1 MDNKIINKNIL
12 ITGGAGF
19 VGSNLAK
26 ELYKENNVYVI
37 DNYFTGKK
45 SNHIKGI
52 TYFKTETIH
61 VLKVLQ
67 NIKLDYIFHLG
78 EYSRVE
84 QSFFEIDKIIEYNVR
99 PLFELIKLAE
109 KNNAKI
115 IYSGSSTKFSIYF
128 SKDTISPY
136 AWSKKYNTDFINHYS
151 KWKKINY
158 AIAYFYNVYGS
169 KEIITGKYATVIG
182 KFIHLKKIGKK
193 SVPVTSPGTQRRN
206 FTHIN
211 DIVSG
216 LILVALYGTGDDY
229 CIGSDDSFSIIQIAQ
244 MLKMKI
250 NFTTPKKGNRKNSKI
265 NNQKLKKLGWSAK
278 YKLEKYLLSFNKKNY

>member
-1 MDNKIINKNIL
+1 MNAQIKNKNIL

-26 ELYKENNVYVI
+26 ELHRKNKVYII
-37 DNYFTGKK
+37 DNYFTGNE

-52 TYFKTETIH
+52 KYFKAETIE
-61 VLKVLQ
+61 VLKIFK

-84 QSFFEIDKIIEYNVR
+84 QSFDDINKVIEYNVR
-99 PLFELIKLAE
+99 PLYEIVKLVE
-109 KNNAKI
+109 KNKAKL

-128 SKDTISPY
+128 PGDFESPY
-136 AWSKKYNTDFINHYS
+136 AWSKKNNIEFINLYS

-158 AIAYFYNVYGS
+158 AITYFYNVYGPN
-169 KEIITGKYATVIG
+169 EIQTGKYATIIG
-182 KFIHLKKIGKK
+182 KFLYLKKTGKK
-193 SVPVTSPGTQRRN
+193 SVPITLPGTQKRN

-216 LILVALYGTGDDY
+216 LLLVALYGNGDDY
-229 CIGSDDSFSIIQIAQ
+229 CIGSDENFSIIQVAK

-250 NFTTPKKGNRKNSKI
+250 SYTKSKQGNRKGSKM
-265 NNQKLKKLGWSAK
+265 NKTKLKKLGWVAK
-278 YKLEKYLLSFNKKNY
+278 IKLHNYLLEKMYNKN